1 MQSVYRALESFFAD
15 NGGMIFKRKVVE
27 SIKIPRNFTAG
38 ISSVE
43 FTNDICLIRLGSSRR
58 SLLLLQKFLT
68 PSPLEKVEK
77 NSILVLSGWS
87 MSLFDQK
94 KSQIFL
100 NSELTNVHNDSKS
113 CHPQKV
119 RQKVWRLGGGR

>member
-1 MQSVYRALESFFAD
+1 
-15 NGGMIFKRKVVE
+15 MIFKRKVVE

-113 CHPQKV
+113 CHLQKV